1 MDRLKKQSP
10 ATLMMNVD
18 LNSPKGV
25 LLAKNAIDSYGPKH
39 QYKL

>member
-1 MDRLKKQSP
+1 MDGLKKQNP

-25 LLAKNAIDSYGPKH
+25 LLAKNAIEQYGSTP